1 MTRVLTL
8 RELNR
13 ATLARQLLLERRR
26 APATAVIERLAGM
39 QAQWP
44 QAPYVG
50 LWSRIPGFRHET
62 LERAI
67 RSGKVLKATVM
78 RGTLHLV
85 TARDYALFFSALQS
99 LRPWGDPESVELGRK
114 LVPAMR
120 ELFADGPLTLQQV
133 LDRLERTHGTV
144 DLLTLRRAWFAA
156 RTGAHVLHAPETA
169 LWSSRPQ
176 AVFAAIDEPEVVDTI
191 LARVELVRRYLAA
204 FGPATRADLAD
215 WSGMRV
221 SDFADALE
229 ALEPLRRFR
238 DENGRELLDL
248 PRAPLPVAD
257 TPAPVRFLPKWDNV
271 LLAFADRTRI
281 LPEEYRK
288 TVIAKNGDVAQ
299 TFLVD
304 GVVAG
309 RWRKESGKVAIEP
322 FAPLPRAV
330 RRELED
336 EAARLAEFAC

>member
-1 MTRVLTL
+1 VTRVLTL

-26 APATAVIERLAGM
+26 TSATAVIERLAGM

-50 LWSRIPGFRHET
+50 LWSRVTGFRRET

-67 RSGKVLKATVM
+67 RSGTVVKATVM

-85 TARDYALFFSALQS
+85 TARDYPLFFSALQG
-99 LRPWGDPESVELGRK
+99 LRPWGDPVSVELGRK
-114 LVPAMR
+114 LVPAIR
-120 ELFADGPLTLQQV
+120 ALFADGPLTFQQV
-133 LDRLERTHGTV
+133 MEHLEQKHVTV
-144 DLLTLRRAWFAA
+144 DELTRRRAWFAA

-176 AVFAAIDEPEVVDTI
+176 ALFASIDEPELPDTTVA
-191 LARVELVRRYLAA
+191 LVELVRRYLGA
-204 FGPATRADLAD
+204 FGPAARADLAD

-221 SDFADALE
+221 SHFAEALE

-238 DENGRELLDL
+238 DENGRELIDL
-248 PRAPLPVAD
+248 PRAPLPDAD
-257 TPAPVRFLPKWDNV
+257 TPAPIRFLPKWDNV
-271 LLAFADRTRI
+271 PLAFADRRRV

-309 RWRKESGKVAIEP
+309 RWRNENGKVVVEP
-322 FAPLPRAV
+322 FSPLPRVV
-330 RRELED
+330 RRELEE
-336 EAARLAEFAC
+336 EASRLAEFAC